1 MYEIVHKFVKDI
13 VKTIPGTKL
22 ILVGGIQINMKKPIE
37 DMFMPL
43 CFEILEHNKPIADYS
58 KVFMQENTVKASIKI

>member
-37 DMFMPL
+37 DMFLPL
-43 CFEILEHNKPIADYS
+43 CFEIFEHEKPIQDLSVVFKKGNENYS
-58 KVFMQENTVKASIKI
+58 N